1 MIVTVSNQYGAGAL
15 DITVRAAQQLGYRVV
30 DRELPVVVAKRLHT
44 SPDAVNASEDT
55 SRNLGER
62 LISGLELATPEISLV
77 AREQPSFDRDCL
89 REVQV
94 AVREFAARG
103 NAFIVGRAAHAIL
116 GRRDDVLRVF
126 MYAPREWR
134 ITRVSE
140 SLHVPQT
147 EAQTEVDRI
156 DRARRAYVHDYYQI
170 EWVDPKNYDL
180 CIDTARC
187 GSDGSA
193 TLIIGAVRA
202 CA

>member
-44 SPDAVNASEDT
+44 SPDAVSASEDT

-156 DRARRAYVHDYYQI
+156 DRARRAYVHD
-170 EWVDPKNYDL
+170 
-180 CIDTARC
+180 
-187 GSDGSA
+187 
-193 TLIIGAVRA
+193 
-202 CA
+202 

>member
-15 DITVRAAQQLGYRVV
+15 DITVRAAQQLGYRVI

-44 SPDAVNASEDT
+44 SPEAVSASEDT

-77 AREQPSFDRDCL
+77 SREQPSFDRDCL

-94 AVREFAARG
+94 AVREFAAQG
-103 NAFIVGRAAHAIL
+103 NAFIVGRAAYAIL
-116 GRRDDVLRVF
+116 GRRDDVIRVF

-140 SLHVPQT
+140 SLHVSQA
-147 EAQTEVDRI
+147 EAQDEVDRI
-156 DRARRAYVHDYYQI
+156 DRARRAYVRDYYQI
-170 EWVDPKNYDL
+170 EWGDPKNYDL

-187 GSDGSA
+187 GADGSA
-193 TLIIGAVRA
+193 SLIVAAVRA
-202 CA
+202 CT